1 MLVARVLHGENPGVQ
16 LLLENLHPLAGSL
29 KHLRIINRR
38 VGERLNLL
46 PEIVEPANLPGV
58 STRDP
63 AGGAVTGCGKAY
75 CSPGVKIHSVNP
87 GILPLKSVALKSVEA
102 KNADKYDLLA

>member
-16 LLLENLHPLAGSL
+16 LLLENPYPLAGSL
-29 KHLRIINRR
+29 KYLRVIGRR

-46 PEIVEPANLPGV
+46 PEIVEPANFPGV

-63 AGGAVTGCGKAY
+63 AGERSLAAGKHTAH
-75 CSPGVKIHSVNP
+75 PG
-87 GILPLKSVALKSVEA
+87 
-102 KNADKYDLLA
+102 